1 MLSAV
6 LQLRLPCATGKA
18 MTCTQPHCT
27 GTALR
32 YVGRQF
38 FCEEHKEQA
47 YAAAKI
53 DNRLSASMASVARY
67 EFELF
72 GGVHRVAVNVEGRT
86 YPEHAS

>member
-1 MLSAV
+1 
-6 LQLRLPCATGKA
+6 

-53 DNRLSASMASVARY
+53 DNRLSASMASVERFQFDKHCA
-67 EFELF
+67 
-72 GGVHRVAVNVEGRT
+72 VHRGAVSWDSRHH
-86 YPEHAS
+86 PEHAS